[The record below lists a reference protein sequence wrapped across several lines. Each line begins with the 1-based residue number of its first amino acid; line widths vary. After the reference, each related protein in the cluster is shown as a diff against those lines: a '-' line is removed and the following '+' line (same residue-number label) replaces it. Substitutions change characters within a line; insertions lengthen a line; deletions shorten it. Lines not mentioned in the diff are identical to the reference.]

1 MEVKQMSEPRSIVQ
15 LDDNTI
21 GHIAAG
27 EVVERPAQVVKELIE
42 NSLDAEASQITI
54 TIERGGFDLIKIED
68 NGSGISES
76 DLPLSLDR
84 HATSK
89 LRTAEDLQ
97 RINTLGFRGEALA
110 SIGIVSELLVAS
122 RPKGKDGRCINMKF
136 GEKLGIEPY
145 GMAEGT
151 IIEVHSLF
159 QNTPARLSFQR
170 RPATENAKIID
181 VVVSHAMA
189 NKQTSFK
196 LINDERTVLD
206 VPKSDSLSDR
216 LYDILGKQANQLIE
230 LKIPEIDNSA
240 PGDELW
246 KGWISTPDITRG
258 KGDDIYILINER
270 PVSSGPFHQAIRRG
284 YRTRLMQGRH
294 PIAVLS
300 LEIPSEE
307 VDVNVHPTKREVRLK
322 HSWRVLERLE
332 RAIANTL
339 EEVPTNPDSTGG
351 IKELQSLISSET
363 EPITKIFR
371 EDSKADSLVQAAGL
385 NIASNPPSIEEK
397 NHSNIPSWAIA
408 AGSQLNLH
416 GIEAEVPKE
425 EAKARPISSSQIPQQ
440 TLPGM
445 EDKPIAPALSHA
457 ERDLH
462 RHSKCGVAISPT
474 DEKPLENIINDLP
487 EMEPLSQFAD
497 SYILAQ
503 ADGELL
509 LIDQHA
515 LHERIRFERLRYNEK
530 LWESQTRLQ
539 PLKLDFDAKQTAL
552 LESSLERLRQVGF
565 EFTYL
570 EDEWCLASAPNL
582 LSGEDVIPF
591 LIDLLQDCSEDG
603 APLETVE
610 NRKDHLAFLNACR
623 GSVKANEKLTL
634 PEMRR
639 LLDDMRKIPNPW
651 ACVHG
656 RPTALRLPI
665 DSLDHHFGRHG

>member
-1 MEVKQMSEPRSIVQ
+1 MTEPNIIVQ
-15 LDDNTI
+15 LDENTI

-42 NSLDAEASQITI
+42 NSLDAGSSQIKI

-68 NGSGISES
+68 NGGGIREQ
-76 DLPLSLDR
+76 DLTLSLDR

-89 LRTAEDLQ
+89 LKSAEDLQ
-97 RINTLGFRGEALA
+97 KINTLGFRGEALA
-110 SIGIVSELLVAS
+110 SIGIVSKLMVAS
-122 RPKGKDGRCINMKF
+122 RPNGCEGRCISMEF
-136 GEKLGIEPY
+136 GNKKKVEPY

-151 IIEVHSLF
+151 KIEVKSLF
-159 QNTPARLSFQR
+159 ENTPARLSFQR
-170 RPATENAKIID
+170 RPATENSRIVD

-189 NKQTSFK
+189 NIETGFK
-196 LINDERTVLD
+196 LVNDERTILD
-206 VPKSDSLSDR
+206 VPKSETLADR
-216 LYDILGKQANQLIE
+216 LYEILGRQANQLIE
-230 LKIPEIDNSA
+230 LKIPKIDDDA
-240 PGDELW
+240 PGNEKW

-270 PVSSGPFHQAIRRG
+270 PVASGPFQQAIRRG

-300 LEIPSEE
+300 LEIPPDE

-332 RAIANTL
+332 RAISNTL
-339 EEVPTNPDSTGG
+339 EEVPTNPDSAGG
-351 IKELQSLISSET
+351 IKELQGLNSVDIEPVANLFSKNTPIPNISE
-363 EPITKIFR
+363 
-371 EDSKADSLVQAAGL
+371 AAGISPTIL
-385 NIASNPPSIEEK
+385 PSIEVK
-397 NHSNIPSWAIA
+397 SDVSIPSWAIA

-416 GIEAEVPKE
+416 GSEADTPKDLI
-425 EAKARPISSSQIPQQ
+425 KPRPVSSSQTPQQ
-440 TLPGM
+440 ILPGM
-445 EDKPIAPALSHA
+445 EENPISPALSSA
-457 ERDLH
+457 ERELH
-462 RHSKCGVAISPT
+462 RYSKIGNQISPN
-474 DEKPLENIINDLP
+474 DEMPLEKVINDLP
-487 EMEPLSQFAD
+487 KMEPLAQFAD

-503 ADGELL
+503 ADEELL

-530 LWESQTRLQ
+530 LWTSQKRLE
-539 PLKLDFDAKQTAL
+539 PMDLDFDAKQRTL
-552 LESSLERLRQVGF
+552 LESSFERLKQVGF
-565 EFTYL
+565 EF
-570 EDEWCLASAPNL
+570 EMINESWKMVCSPNL
-582 LSGEDVIPF
+582 LKGEDVIPF

-610 NRKDHLAFLNACR
+610 KRKDHLAFLNACR
-623 GSVKANEKLTL
+623 GAVKANKKLTL

-665 DSLDHHFGRHG
+665 HSLDHHFGRHG